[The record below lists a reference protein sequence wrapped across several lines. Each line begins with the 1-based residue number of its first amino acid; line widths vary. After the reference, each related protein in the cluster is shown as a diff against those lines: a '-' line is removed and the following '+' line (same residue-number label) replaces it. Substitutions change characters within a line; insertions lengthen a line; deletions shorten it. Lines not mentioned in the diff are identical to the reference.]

1 MARTA
6 LIIIDMLT
14 TYDFEDAEK
23 LIASV
28 EEMLPQMAELRERAL
43 DEGAVTVYVNDSYGD
58 WRSIRCSSSWP
69 AIRSSSRR
77 RSSTCSGRRRWT
89 ASCWSGRSPSSASST
104 RRSTPTSAIVPRD
117 AVASIHP
124 HLAEAALELMERN
137 MRAEIGAASEVQ
149 FSR

>member
-23 LIASV
+23 LIPSV
-28 EEMLPQMAELRERAL
+28 EETLPQMAELRERAL

-58 WRSIRCSSSWP
+58 WHSNRDALLERALEGEHARLVEPIAPATTRCSSSRP

-77 RSSTCSGRRRWT
+77 RSSTCSGRRTWT
-89 ASCWSGRSPSSASST
+89 ASCW
-104 RRSTPTSAIVPRD
+104 
-117 AVASIHP
+117 
-124 HLAEAALELMERN
+124 
-137 MRAEIGAASEVQ
+137 
-149 FSR
+149 